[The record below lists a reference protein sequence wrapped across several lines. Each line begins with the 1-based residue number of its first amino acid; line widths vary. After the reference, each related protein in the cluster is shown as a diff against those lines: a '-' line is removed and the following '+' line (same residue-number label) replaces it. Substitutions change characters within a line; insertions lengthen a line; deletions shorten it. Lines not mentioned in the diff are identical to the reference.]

1 MKFKDTPKQ
10 KELVSLQSSNA
21 THIMAYGGSRSG
33 KTTRQLKSIIIRAS
47 KVESKHLI
55 LRDKFN
61 QAKTSIW
68 LDSLPKVFKNFFP
81 DLWYEENKTDYFIK
95 LANGSEIWIA
105 GLDDSIRVEKILGK
119 EYSTIY
125 FNECSQIKYSS
136 VVVALS
142 RLAEKNSLKKKC
154 YYDMNPPS
162 KKHWSYWLF
171 LKSLDPVD
179 NVPVDP
185 KDYAAILMNPEDNIE
200 NIDPDYIK
208 NILDKMPEAQ
218 RKRFRDGE
226 FSTDDDGQ
234 AYYAFDREKHVQE
247 ISLDFRVGQLKIGMD
262 FNVDPM
268 TAVLFYVVNN
278 IFYVIDEAFLPNSD
292 TYKMSSH
299 LISKKY
305 IGSVY
310 PDSTG
315 KNRKTSGVSDHEI
328 LARNGFTVERTRNPL
343 VIDRI
348 NNINRLLT
356 EGRIIIDKRCV
367 KLINDLEK
375 VSFKDGELD
384 KKSDKTLTHI
394 SDSLGYGCW
403 AIDPLEPEQKKS
415 QTYQL

>member
-162 KKHWSYWLF
+162 KKHWS
-171 LKSLDPVD
+171 
-179 NVPVDP
+179 
-185 KDYAAILMNPEDNIE
+185 
-200 NIDPDYIK
+200 
-208 NILDKMPEAQ
+208 
-218 RKRFRDGE
+218 
-226 FSTDDDGQ
+226 
-234 AYYAFDREKHVQE
+234 
-247 ISLDFRVGQLKIGMD
+247 
-262 FNVDPM
+262 
-268 TAVLFYVVNN
+268 
-278 IFYVIDEAFLPNSD
+278 
-292 TYKMSSH
+292 
-299 LISKKY
+299 
-305 IGSVY
+305 
-310 PDSTG
+310 
-315 KNRKTSGVSDHEI
+315 
-328 LARNGFTVERTRNPL
+328 
-343 VIDRI
+343 
-348 NNINRLLT
+348 
-356 EGRIIIDKRCV
+356 
-367 KLINDLEK
+367 
-375 VSFKDGELD
+375 
-384 KKSDKTLTHI
+384 
-394 SDSLGYGCW
+394 
-403 AIDPLEPEQKKS
+403 
-415 QTYQL
+415 